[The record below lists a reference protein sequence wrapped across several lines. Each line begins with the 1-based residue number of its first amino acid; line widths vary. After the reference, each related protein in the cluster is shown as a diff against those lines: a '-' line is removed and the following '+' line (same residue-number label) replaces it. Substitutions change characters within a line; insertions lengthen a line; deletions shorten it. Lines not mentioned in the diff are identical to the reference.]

1 MPTLEEI
8 ASSRRIAPD
17 ALVMILQA
25 GTVPLDDP
33 MMAEHNPDEPWNYPR
48 KTAAGLVLALE
59 LANAGMNRP
68 MIQGVVHA
76 VIQWVDANR
85 IIIPTPISLVLQI
98 MDGAS
103 ILISYKLENNPTI
116 LALLHLHEDHST
128 PSTARVIT
136 IANYRE

>member
-8 ASSRRIAPD
+8 AVSRRIAPD

-33 MMAEHNPDEPWNYPR
+33 MMAEHNPDEPWNFPR

-59 LANAGMNRP
+59 LANAAMNRP
-68 MIQGVVHA
+68 MIQAVVHA
-76 VIQWVDANR
+76 VIQWVDTER
-85 IIIPTPISLVLQI
+85 ERLPTPVSLVLQI

-103 ILISYKLENNPTI
+103 ILISHKLENNAKV

-128 PSTARVIT
+128 PSNARVIT

>member
-8 ASSRRIAPD
+8 AASRRIHPD
-17 ALVMILQA
+17 ALVMMLAA

-59 LANAGMNRP
+59 LANAAMNRP
-68 MIQGVVHA
+68 MIQAVVHA

-85 IIIPTPISLVLQI
+85 QQLPTPVSLVVQI

-103 ILISYKLENNPTI
+103 IMLSHKLENNVKV
-116 LALLHLHEDHST
+116 LALMHLHDDHST
-128 PSTARVIT
+128 PTTARVIT

>member
-1 MPTLEEI
+1 MPTLEQI
-8 ASSRRIAPD
+8 AKERRIAPD
-17 ALVMILQA
+17 ALMMILQA

-33 MMAEHNPDEPWNYPR
+33 MMAEHNPDDPWNYPR
-48 KTAAGLVLALE
+48 KTAAGLVLAIE
-59 LANAGMNRP
+59 LANAAMNRP
-68 MIQGVVHA
+68 MIQAVVHA

-85 IIIPTPISLVLQI
+85 STLPTPVSLVVQI

-103 ILISYKLENNPTI
+103 ILLTHKLENNVKW
-116 LALLHLHEDHST
+116 LALLHLHDDHST